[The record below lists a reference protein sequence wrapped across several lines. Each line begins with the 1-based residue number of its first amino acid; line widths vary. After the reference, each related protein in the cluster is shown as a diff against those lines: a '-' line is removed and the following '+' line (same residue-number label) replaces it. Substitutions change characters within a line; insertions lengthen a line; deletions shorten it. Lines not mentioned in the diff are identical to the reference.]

1 MSSLDSQD
9 TDRPRAETQEDT
21 DVVVVGGGLA
31 GLTAARNVSRGGHEV
46 AVVEARDRV
55 GGRLLSEQLPSG
67 QTVDLGGQ
75 WVAPSQSRVR
85 ALLDEYDIDTQSQYD
100 AGVTHLRIRG
110 EDSTFE
116 GTVPSLS
123 RLALVNVEVATR
135 LLERMSQ
142 KVPLDAPYE
151 APKAETWDATTVET
165 WKRRYVKHPAARE
178 LFDVA
183 IRAVLTSEPA
193 DVSLLFLLFY
203 VRSGGGSGTSSRWRT
218 PRRMHASPAAHSNS
232 PNGLPTISTGPSTAT
247 LQRRAYGSE
256 RPTYWSRRPPVPSA
270 AITPSSRC
278 RHRSSGGSRST
289 RRSRRPGRTHAT
301 VADGLGRESD
311 PRVP

>member
-1 MSSLDSQD
+1 MSSLDGQN

-142 KVPLDAPYE
+142 KVPLDAPHE

-203 VRSGGGSGTSSRWRT
+203 VRSGGGFWNLVEVEDAAQDARIAGGAQQLAERLADDLDGAVHCNAPAESIRQREADVLVET
-218 PRRMHASPAAHSNS
+218 PAGAFRGDYAVVAVP
-232 PNGLPTISTGPSTAT
+232 PP
-247 LQRRAYGSE
+247 LQRRIAFDPPLPPSG
-256 RPTYWSRRPPVPSA
+256 TDSRNGRRWA
-270 AITPSSRC
+270 
-278 RHRSSGGSRST
+278 RS
-289 RRSRRPGRTHAT
+289 
-301 VADGLGRESD
+301 
-311 PRVP
+311 